1 MEYAAFDPQ
10 LTDDDLRELG
20 RMTVNFG
27 YAELLLDWILL
38 AALNVRNQDAIRT
51 LISPLATRRKIEL
64 IRGQLPNCQNE
75 EAAELIK
82 SACKRIENANDD
94 RNQIMHG
101 YWALRDGR
109 MTVHYR
115 KDPSKSHLTPP
126 TIENLCD
133 EVALA
138 TRELFTAYNKLND
151 RPINDGQPHV
161 LQPNADGSFSV
172 IVRATGS
179 A

>member
-10 LTDDDLRELG
+10 LSDTDVRELG

-38 AALNVRNQDAIRT
+38 AALNVRNLDAIRT
-51 LISPLATRRKIEL
+51 LISPLATRKKVEL
-64 IRGQLPNCQNE
+64 ITAQLPKCPN
-75 EAAELIK
+75 ATAVALIK
-82 SACKRIENANDD
+82 KAMKRIEGANDD

-101 YWALRDGR
+101 YWALGAGG

-115 KDPSKSHLTPP
+115 KDPAKSRVTPP
-126 TIENLCD
+126 TIEKLCD
-133 EVALA
+133 EVAIA
-138 TRELFTAYNKLND
+138 TRELFEAYNLLN
-151 RPINDGQPHV
+151 RSPLNPGQPHV
-161 LQPNADGSFSV
+161 LKPNADGSFSV
-172 IVRATGS
+172 IVRAQGS